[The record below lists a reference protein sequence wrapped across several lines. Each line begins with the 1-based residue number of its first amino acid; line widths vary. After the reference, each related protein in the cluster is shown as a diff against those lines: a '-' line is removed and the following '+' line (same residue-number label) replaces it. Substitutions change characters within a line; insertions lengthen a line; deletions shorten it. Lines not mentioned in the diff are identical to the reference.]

1 MKDSVPGLIAAAALL
16 ATASPAAASDRAVP
30 ARIARDIP
38 YLTIGGKPLHLDVY
52 VHPGAAK
59 APAPV
64 LIHFHGGGWARGAR
78 PESWTG
84 FRPYLAAGMSVVTVQ
99 YRLAGE
105 ARAPAAVQEAR
116 CALHWVGAHAADY
129 GFDTSRIIVSGTS
142 AGGHLALMAGLLPAD
157 NDIDLDGCKGGPK
170 AAAILDFFGPTDLT
184 AGGTGAD
191 TRHPTIEN
199 WIGSGA
205 GAGDIERKMSPVTWL
220 TPASPPVFI
229 AHGDA
234 DPVVPVAQSI
244 DLKKRLDMLSIPS
257 DLFIAAGG
265 GHGKFAPEQRAAM
278 MKRAIGFLCGQKLLA
293 ARACTP
299 IVGI

>member
-1 MKDSVPGLIAAAALL
+1 MQGSVLGPIMAAALL
-16 ATASPAAASDRAVP
+16 VTASPAAASDEAGPV
-30 ARIARDIP
+30 RIAKDIP
-38 YLTIGGKPLHLDVY
+38 YLTTGGKALHLDVY
-52 VHPGAAK
+52 VHSAAAK
-59 APAPV
+59 APTPV

-105 ARAPAAVQEAR
+105 APAPAAVQDAR

-129 GFDTSRIIVSGTS
+129 GFDTRRIIVAGTS

-157 NDIDLDGCKGGPK
+157 NDIDLDPCKGAPK

-184 AGGTGAD
+184 IGGAGTD
-191 TRHPTIEN
+191 RRHPTIAN
-199 WIGSGA
+199 WIGSASGA
-205 GAGDIERKMSPVTWL
+205 ESLERSMSPVTWL
-220 TPASPPVFI
+220 TANSPPVFI

-234 DPVVPVAQSI
+234 DPIVPVAQSI
-244 DLKKRLDMLSIPS
+244 DLKKRLDAQSIPS

-265 GHGKFAPEQRAAM
+265 GHGKFAPEQQSAL
-278 MKRAIGFLCGQKLLA
+278 MKRAITFLCDQQLLA
-293 ARACTP
+293 AAPCKAMK
-299 IVGI
+299 GI